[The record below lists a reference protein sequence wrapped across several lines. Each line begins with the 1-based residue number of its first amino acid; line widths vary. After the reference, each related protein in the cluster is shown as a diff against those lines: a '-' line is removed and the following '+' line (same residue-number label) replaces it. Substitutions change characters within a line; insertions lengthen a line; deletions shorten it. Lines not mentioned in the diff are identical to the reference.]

1 MTEQITVTDSQ
12 VLTSLLAEENL
23 DGYTIKPWTIKQL
36 LQVTPILKDIG
47 EKLAEVGVTLETL
60 SDMVVS
66 QGVAGLAGLVDIILP
81 HLPTFLSASLRISLE
96 EAGELDLGLSL
107 VLVVKVLPL
116 NIEHLKNSLSLVMGE
131 MTPLTGQMESTNN

>member
-1 MTEQITVTDSQ
+1 MTEQITDSQ

-66 QGVAGLAGLVDIILP
+66 QGVAGLAGVVDIILP

-96 EAGELDLGLSL
+96 EAGEIDLGLSL
-107 VLVVKVLPL
+107 VLVVKVLSL
-116 NIEHLKNSLSLVMGE
+116 NIEHLKNSLSLVMRE

>member
-1 MTEQITVTDSQ
+1 MTDQTTDSQ

-36 LQVTPILKDIG
+36 LQVTPILKDVG

-81 HLPTFLSASLRISLE
+81 HLPTFLAASLRISLE
-96 EAGELDLGLSL
+96 EAGEIDLGLSL
-107 VLVVKVLPL
+107 VLVVKVLSL
-116 NIEHLKNSLSLVMGE
+116 NIEHLKNSLSLVMRE

>member
-1 MTEQITVTDSQ
+1 MTGQTTDSQ

-36 LQVTPILKDIG
+36 LQVTPILKDVG

-96 EAGELDLGLSL
+96 EAGEIDLGLSL
-107 VLVVKVLPL
+107 VLVVKVLSL

>member
-1 MTEQITVTDSQ
+1 MTGQTTDSQ

-36 LQVTPILKDIG
+36 LQVTPILKEIG
-47 EKLAEVGVTLETL
+47 EKLAEVGVTWETL
-60 SDMVVS
+60 SDMLAS

-81 HLPTFLSASLRISLE
+81 HLPTFLAVSLRISLE
-96 EAGELDLGLSL
+96 EAGEIDLGLSL
-107 VLVVKVLPL
+107 VLVVKVLSL

-131 MTPLTGQMESTNN
+131 MTPLTGQMESTDN